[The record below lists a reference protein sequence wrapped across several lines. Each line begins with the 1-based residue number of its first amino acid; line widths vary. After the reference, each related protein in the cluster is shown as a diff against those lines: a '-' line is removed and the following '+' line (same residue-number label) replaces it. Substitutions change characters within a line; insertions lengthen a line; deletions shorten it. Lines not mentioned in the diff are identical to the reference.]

1 MGQKLKKGKCRWN
14 LNKSVYIGTSILDL
28 SKILK
33 QDFHYNYIKNKYGV
47 NAEMLL
53 PDTDSPINK
62 LKLKIC
68 FWRLL

>member
-1 MGQKLKKGKCRWN
+1 MGQKLKKGKCRRN

-47 NAEMLL
+47 NAGMLL
-53 PDTDSPINK
+53 PDTGSRIYK

-68 FWRLL
+68 L